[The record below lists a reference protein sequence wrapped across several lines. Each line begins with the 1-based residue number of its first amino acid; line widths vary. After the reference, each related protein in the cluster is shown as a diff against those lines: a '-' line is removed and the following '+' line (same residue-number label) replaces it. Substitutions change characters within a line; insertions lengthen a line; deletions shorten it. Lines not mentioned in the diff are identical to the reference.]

1 MTEPLFDI
9 IFRGDIVLGHQI
21 ADVKLHLQ
29 HLFKVD
35 ARKIDALFTGG
46 ATPLKR
52 NVNDVNAQKYKLALE
67 KAGAKVEIKAAG
79 ATAQAPRSRAK
90 PRPVGRPI
98 SQAAEKSAPQP
109 VESSSSELSI
119 LPLSA
124 FEPNSKPEVSPV
136 EVPDLGVAPVGESLL
151 QDTERSN
158 VEVRNVDVS
167 ALSVREAEGELL
179 DEAERSTVEALEFDL
194 SDLELAQAGE
204 DLLRAEER
212 AVVPEVDINVG
223 GMDLAPAGSDMG
235 QKPSEPPPPAPDTS
249 NISLAE

>member
-21 ADVKLHLQ
+21 ADVKLQLQ
-29 HLFKVD
+29 RLFKVD

-52 NVNDVNAQKYKLALE
+52 NVNEANAQKYKLALE

-79 ATAQAPRSRAK
+79 AAAQTPRPRAK
-90 PRPVGRPI
+90 TRSVERPTTSPAMESAQQPDRP
-98 SQAAEKSAPQP
+98 
-109 VESSSSELSI
+109 SSSELSI
-119 LPLSA
+119 LPLSP
-124 FEPNSKPEVSPV
+124 FEPNSKPEVTPV

-151 QDTERSN
+151 QDAERSN
-158 VEVRNVDVS
+158 VEVLNVDVS
-167 ALSVREAEGELL
+167 GLSLREAEGELL
-179 DEAERSTVEALEFDL
+179 DEAERPVVEALEFDL
-194 SDLELAQAGE
+194 SDLELAQVGE

-212 AVVPEVDINVG
+212 TVVPEADIKVG
-223 GMDLAPAGSDMG
+223 GLDLAPTGSDMG
-235 QKPSEPPPPAPDTS
+235 QKPPESPPPAPDTS

>member
-21 ADVKLHLQ
+21 ADVKLQLQ
-29 HLFKVD
+29 RLFKVD

-52 NVNDVNAQKYKLALE
+52 NVNEANAQKYQQALE

-79 ATAQAPRSRAK
+79 ATVKSPRPRAK
-90 PRPVGRPI
+90 IQSAERPI
-98 SQAAEKSAPQP
+98 APSAVESAPQVDRP
-109 VESSSSELSI
+109 SSSELSI
-119 LPLSA
+119 LPLSP
-124 FEPNSKPEVSPV
+124 FEPNSKPDVNPV
-136 EVPDLGVAPVGESLL
+136 EVPDLDVAPVGESLL
-151 QDTERSN
+151 QDAERSA
-158 VEVRNVDVS
+158 VEVLNVDVS
-167 ALSVREAEGELL
+167 GLSLREAEGELL
-179 DEAERSTVEALEFDL
+179 DEAERTTVEALEFDL

-212 AVVPEVDINVG
+212 AVTPNADIDVG
-223 GMDLAPAGSDMG
+223 GLDLAPAGSDLG
-235 QKPSEPPPPAPDTS
+235 QKPSATPPPAPDTS